1 MERQPGDDM
10 SPASTAAE
18 PAGHLSGWETLPAHR
33 DPADPG
39 RAGVLT
45 RLQDAGLTPQD
56 VLAALRDA
64 GDALHEQATSAEA
77 DWTRQVGGPLA
88 VALLAA
94 EVGALAAHLGTRAA
108 AVRSRAVTELLDDYS
123 AVAVAE
129 ALGVSRQK
137 VYDIAREV
145 DRPPFIRT
153 SPWRQP

>member
-1 MERQPGDDM
+1 MERQPGGDT
-10 SPASTAAE
+10 SPASPAAE
-18 PAGHLSGWETLPAHR
+18 PAGHLPGWDALPAYR

-39 RAGVLT
+39 TAGVLA
-45 RLQDAGLTPQD
+45 RLQGAGLTPQD
-56 VLAALRDA
+56 VLTALRDT
-64 GDALHEQATSAEA
+64 GDALHEQATSDEAEWA
-77 DWTRQVGGPLA
+77 QQVGGPLA

-108 AVRSRAVTELLDDYS
+108 AVRSRAVRELLDEYS

>member
-1 MERQPGDDM
+1 VPEHG
-10 SPASTAAE
+10 E
-18 PAGHLSGWETLPAHR
+18 AGEWEALPAYR

-39 RAGVLT
+39 TASVLT
-45 RLQDAGLTPQD
+45 RLREAGLTPED
-56 VLAALRDA
+56 VLTALRDA
-64 GDALHEQATSAEA
+64 GDDLHQQASSPDAEWA
-77 DWTRQVGGPLA
+77 QQYGGPLA

-108 AVRSRAVTELLDDYS
+108 AVRSRAVRDLLLDYS

-137 VYDIAREV
+137 VYEIARDV

-153 SPWRQP
+153 SPWREP